1 MYNRLQ
7 TSGTMPNTLRSW
19 RCRSVWLALVAL
31 LVTPVHARGQS
42 VAVAAAS
49 DLQFAM
55 PALVAQFEQETGHAV
70 KVTFGSSGN
79 FFTQIQNG
87 APFDVFL
94 SADVSYPRQLESAGL
109 VDRGSVY
116 TYATGRIVLWV
127 RKDAALDETRGL
139 AMLADARVKRVAIAN
154 PAHAPYGRAA
164 VAAMEHAGV
173 YGVVRD
179 KLVFGENVSQAAQ
192 FAQSGNADAAIVA
205 LSLALAPAMKDAGR
219 FVDIPPGFYPPIEQG
234 AAVLRSS
241 TEKAIAARFVAYLKR
256 PSALAILESNGFGV
270 PRAVAR

>member
-1 MYNRLQ
+1 
-7 TSGTMPNTLRSW
+7 MPNTLRSW
-19 RCRSVWLALVAL
+19 RRLSAMLALAAL
-31 LVTPVHARGQS
+31 LVTPAHARGQS

-55 PALVAQFEQETGHAV
+55 PALAAQFEKETGHAV

-79 FFTQIQNG
+79 FFTQIRNG

-94 SADVSYPRQLESAGL
+94 SADVRYPRELEAAGL
-109 VDRGSVY
+109 VDRGGVY

-127 RKDAALDETRGL
+127 RKDTGPDLTRGL
-139 AMLADARVKRVAIAN
+139 AVLADAGVRRVAIAN

-164 VAAMEHAGV
+164 VAALEHAGV
-173 YGVVRD
+173 YPAVRD

-192 FAQSGNADAAIVA
+192 FAQSGNADAAVVA

-219 FVDIPPGFYPPIEQG
+219 YVDIPPGFHPPIEQG
-234 AAVLRSS
+234 AAVIRTS
-241 TEKAIAARFVAYLKR
+241 TEKAIAARFVDYLKQ
-256 PSALAILESNGFGV
+256 PSALAILESYGFGI